1 MTDNVTNI
9 LVAGIGGQGIMT
21 AAEVIAETAMA
32 LGFDVKKTEVAGMAQ
47 RGGVVTSHVRFGE
60 RVLSPAI
67 PAGDADIL
75 LGFEPAEALR
85 WCTHLRP
92 TGAAMVNTLRREP
105 PVVSLGLFD
114 YPDDPIAAIR
124 QQNVEVHAVAAGDI
138 ARELGDLRLI
148 NTVMLGAISDAL
160 PFSSEVL
167 KTQILERFRKRKPEL
182 VELNE
187 RAFDAGRAAYTTTTE
202 KQSAA

>member
-21 AAEVIAETAMA
+21 AAEVIAETAMV

-187 RAFDAGRAAYTTTTE
+187 RAFDAGRAAYTTE

>member
-187 RAFDAGRAAYTTTTE
+187 RAFNAGRAAYTTTTE

>member
-1 MTDNVTNI
+1 MKDNITNI

-21 AAEVIAETAMA
+21 AAEVIAETAMT

-60 RVLSPAI
+60 RILSPAI
-67 PAGDADIL
+67 PAGEADIL

-85 WCTHLRP
+85 WCTNLRP
-92 TGAAMVNTLRREP
+92 TGATMVNTLRREP
-105 PVVSLGLFD
+105 PVVSSGLFE
-114 YPDDPIAAIR
+114 YPEDPIAAIR
-124 QQNVEVHAVAAGDI
+124 QQNIEVHAVAAGDI
-138 ARELGDLRLI
+138 ARELGDLRLV
-148 NTVMLGAISDAL
+148 NTAMLGAISDAL
-160 PFSSEVL
+160 PFSAEAL

-187 RAFDAGRAAYTTTTE
+187 RAFDAGRAAYTTKE
-202 KQSAA
+202 QSAA

>member
-187 RAFDAGRAAYTTTTE
+187 RAFDAGRAAYTTE